1 MKAFGIIAEYNPFH
15 EGHKYLIDT
24 ASALTKADVCISVI
38 SGDFVQRGG
47 YAYFDKWDRAQK
59 AVKNGVDLVVEMP
72 QVYAFGSAGY
82 FARAGVKILEDLSCD
97 YLVFGSE
104 CGDIEKLNRIADCLA
119 ELESDKPY
127 EPNEGQV
134 EESENSRR
142 LHKEDLIHEGL
153 NQEGL
158 NQEEKK
164 LFGSTLKEKLSE
176 GLSYPAAREMALRL
190 AFPDL
195 DLEPLQG
202 SNDVLA
208 LEYLKNKGVSMEAVA
223 IKRIGDD
230 YGASA
235 SKIRAELILDE
246 VEGPRLKAMGQKY
259 FDLIRLA
266 ILSKSEDE
274 LNAFDSTDEGL
285 GNKLKKEIRYAS
297 DLNDLIERSKSKRY
311 TYTRISRLLAHILLG
326 TDDSYYREDVVR
338 YIRPLAMTEKGAAY
352 LREIKK
358 SSENVLFLDD
368 IAKSIR
374 YPRDE
379 EVKRILEKD
388 ILAAD
393 IYSVI
398 TGGNLYS
405 GSDFVRKPIML

>member
-38 SGDFVQRGG
+38 SGNFVQRGG

-104 CGDIEKLNRIADCLA
+104 CGDIEKLNRIADCLF

-127 EPNEGQV
+127 ESDEDQI
-134 EESENSRR
+134 EESENSSR
-142 LHKEDLIHEGL
+142 LNEEDLIHEGL
-153 NQEGL
+153 N
-158 NQEEKK
+158 EEVKRI
-164 LFGSTLKEKLSE
+164 FGNALKEKLSE

-190 AFPDL
+190 TFPDL

-208 LEYLKNKGVSMEAVA
+208 LEYLKNKGTSMEAVA

-311 TYTRISRLLAHILLG
+311 TYTRISRLLSHILLG
-326 TDDSYYREDVVR
+326 ADDSYYREDVVR

-358 SSENVLFLDD
+358 SSEDVLFLDD

-374 YPRDE
+374 YPKDE